1 MSAEEETA
9 ALIRLAHDD
18 LIAAKILFE
27 KDGPSS
33 KICFHAQQTV
43 EKGLKAILIRKGTPI
58 RKIHDLVE
66 LTELVQDLSLTLPVD
81 GDMVALLNLYAV
93 KARYDDT
100 IADTLTPEEAIEIA
114 TKVIEWSELVIFNH

>member
-1 MSAEEETA
+1 MSAEEESA

-18 LIAAKILFE
+18 LTAAKILFE

-33 KICFHAQQTV
+33 IICFHAQQTV
-43 EKGLKAILIRKGTPI
+43 EKGLKAVLIRKGTPI

-66 LTELVQDLSLTLPVD
+66 LTELIQDLSLTLPVD
-81 GDMVALLNLYAV
+81 SDMIALLNLYAV

-100 IADTLTPEEAIEIA
+100 ITDTLTPEEAIEIA
-114 TKVIEWSELVIFNH
+114 TKVIEWTELFF

>member
-1 MSAEEETA
+1 MSAEEESA

-18 LIAAKILFE
+18 LTAAKILFE

-33 KICFHAQQTV
+33 IICFHAQQTV
-43 EKGLKAILIRKGTPI
+43 EKGLKAVLIRKGTPI

-66 LTELVQDLSLTLPVD
+66 LTELIQDLSLTLPVD
-81 GDMVALLNLYAV
+81 SDMIALLNLYAV

-100 IADTLTPEEAIEIA
+100 ITDTLTPE
-114 TKVIEWSELVIFNH
+114 VV

>member
-1 MSAEEETA
+1 MSADNESDG
-9 ALIRLAHDD
+9 LIRLAHDD
-18 LIAAKILFE
+18 LTAATILYE

-33 KICFHAQQTV
+33 IICFHAQQTV
-43 EKGLKAILIRKGTPI
+43 EKGLKAVLIRKGTPI

-66 LTELVQDLSLTLPVD
+66 LTELIQDISLTLPVD
-81 GDMVALLNLYAV
+81 NDMIALLNPYAV

-114 TKVIEWSELVIFNH
+114 RQIIEWSESV

>member
-1 MSAEEETA
+1 MSAEEESA
-9 ALIRLAHDD
+9 ALIRLGHDD

-33 KICFHAQQTV
+33 IICFHAQQTV
-43 EKGLKAILIRKGTPI
+43 EKGLKAVLIRKGTPI

-66 LTELVQDLSLTLPVD
+66 LTELIQDLSLTLPVD

-100 IADTLTPEEAIEIA
+100 ITDTLSPEEAIEIA
-114 TKVIEWSELVIFNH
+114 KKVIEWSELVTFNH

>member
-1 MSAEEETA
+1 MSADEESK
-9 ALIRLAHDD
+9 ALIRLAYND

-33 KICFHAQQTV
+33 IICFHAQQTV
-43 EKGLKAILIRKGTPI
+43 EKGLKAVLIQKGTPI

-66 LTELVQDLSLTLPVD
+66 LTELIQDLSLTIPVD
-81 GDMVALLNLYAV
+81 GDMVALLNPYAV

-100 IADTLTPEEAIEIA
+100 IADTVTPEEAIEIA
-114 TKVIEWSELVIFNH
+114 RKVIEWSELVTFNH

>member
-1 MSAEEETA
+1 MSAEEESA
-9 ALIRLAHDD
+9 ALIRLAYDD
-18 LIAAKILFE
+18 LIAAKILYE

-33 KICFHAQQTV
+33 IICFHAQQTV
-43 EKGLKAILIRKGTPI
+43 EKGLKAVLIRKGIPI

-66 LTELVQDLSLTLPVD
+66 LTELVQDLSLTLPVG
-81 GDMVALLNLYAV
+81 GDKVALLNLYAV

-114 TKVIEWSELVIFNH
+114 TKVIEWSELV